1 MRFDPFY
8 LNTAVSALDQTSA
21 AEQQLTNEISSG
33 IRLNSLSDDPV
44 AAGENVTLSS
54 QLSLDDSFSQTES
67 STVGMLQVADSTLG
81 SVVSQATQAISLAM
95 EGNNG
100 TLNASDLQSIAT
112 QLSGI
117 RDEVLSLA
125 NTTYM
130 NQYIFSGSQ
139 GSTTPFTLNT
149 SVTPNT
155 VSYNGDSGA
164 GAISYVTTPNGQKI
178 QVNLPGDQIFSDSS
192 DPTNPSTNILQTL
205 TNLIADFSSGTASSS
220 AVSDTT
226 ALNSA
231 LNYVSQ
237 QRVILD
243 NSITRLQAAQ
253 SYTQTEGTQVTSA
266 QTTLLQ
272 TDIAQVSTQL
282 STAET
287 QQAALTQV
295 VNLLEKNNGD
305 LFSLL

>member
-8 LNTAVSALDQTSA
+8 LNSAVAALDQTSA
-21 AEQQLTNEISSG
+21 TEQQLTNEISSG
-33 IRLNSLSDDPV
+33 TRVNSLSDDPV
-44 AAGENVTLSS
+44 ASGENVLLSS
-54 QLSLDDSFSQTES
+54 QLNLDDSFSQTEN
-67 STVGMLQVADSTLG
+67 STVGMLQVTDSTLG
-81 SVVSQATQAISLAM
+81 SVVSQLTQALSLAT

-100 TLNASDLQSIAT
+100 TLNASDLQSIST

-139 GSTTPFTLNT
+139 GGTSPFSLN
-149 SVTPNT
+149 SAVTPNT
-155 VSYNGDSGA
+155 ITYNGDSVT
-164 GAISYVTTPNGQKI
+164 SYITTPNGQQI
-178 QVNLPGDQIFSDSS
+178 QTNVPGNQIFS
-192 DPTNPSTNILQTL
+192 NSTNNVLQTL
-205 TNLIADFSSGTASSS
+205 NNLISDFSSGTASAT

-237 QRVILD
+237 QRVIID
-243 NSITRLQAAQ
+243 NSITQLQSAQ
-253 SYTQTEGTQVTSA
+253 SYTQTQATQITSA
-266 QTTLLQ
+266 QTNLMQ
-272 TDIAQVSTQL
+272 TDVAQVSTQL

-295 VNLLEKNNGD
+295 VNILEKNNGG